1 MVLLGFDVGGSSVKH
16 AVVGEHGTLLEKG
29 KFVTPDTLEKFY
41 EKIAETYQ
49 NYKKHHE
56 IIGVGFSMPGA
67 VDNQNGI
74 IGGSSAVPYIHN
86 FNIKDELR
94 DLLNIPIAMENDA
107 NCAALGEV
115 WVGAARDYND
125 VAFLVIGSGVG
136 GALVKNH
143 KIHHGCNLHGG
154 EFGYMVVDDDFHI
167 LSEVAATGGMAK
179 NIARAKNL
187 PENEING
194 EIAFKLMEQGDYITK
209 CEIEKMYAHLAR
221 GIYNIQYCFDPEIFV
236 IGGAISI
243 REDFIENIDRHIQMI
258 LDKVEIAKIKPKVV
272 NSQYGNDA
280 NILGAVYNFQNIC
293 D

>member
-1 MVLLGFDVGGSSVKH
+1 M
-16 AVVGEHGTLLEKG
+16 
-29 KFVTPDTLEKFY
+29 
-41 EKIAETYQ
+41 
-49 NYKKHHE
+49 
-56 IIGVGFSMPGA
+56 
-67 VDNQNGI
+67 
-74 IGGSSAVPYIHN
+74 
-86 FNIKDELR
+86 
-94 DLLNIPIAMENDA
+94 
-107 NCAALGEV
+107 
-115 WVGAARDYND
+115 
-125 VAFLVIGSGVG
+125 IGSGVG
-136 GALVKNH
+136 GALVKNR

-194 EIAFKLMEQGDYITK
+194 EIAFKLMQQGDYIAK

-236 IGGAISI
+236 IGGAISV

-258 LDKVEIAKIKPKVV
+258 LDKVEIAKIKLKVV
-272 NSQYGNDA
+272 SSQYGNDA

-293 D
+293 DNIDFIFFSY